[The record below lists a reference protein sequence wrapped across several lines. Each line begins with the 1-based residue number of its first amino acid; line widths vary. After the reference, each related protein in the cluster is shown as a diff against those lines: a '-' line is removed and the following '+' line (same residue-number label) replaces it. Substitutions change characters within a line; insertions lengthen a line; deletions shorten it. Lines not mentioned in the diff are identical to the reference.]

1 MEISSLTYKFGE
13 FILDID
19 KGCLFKDGAEVRLR
33 PKVYE
38 TLKYLVQHPGRLI
51 SKQELMQAIWADAF
65 VTDDLLVQCT
75 LELRRALGDHGQRLL
90 GPFRGADICSA
101 RLRLRNQFRPGKTNR
116 IHLK

>member
-1 MEISSLTYKFGE
+1 METSSLTYKFGE

-65 VTDDLLVQCT
+65 VTDDSLVQCT
-75 LELRRALGDHGQRLL
+75 LELRRALGDHGQRHALVVCRRRHDAAHRVDH
-90 GPFRGADICSA
+90 GVGR
-101 RLRLRNQFRPGKTNR
+101 RRRR
-116 IHLK
+116 